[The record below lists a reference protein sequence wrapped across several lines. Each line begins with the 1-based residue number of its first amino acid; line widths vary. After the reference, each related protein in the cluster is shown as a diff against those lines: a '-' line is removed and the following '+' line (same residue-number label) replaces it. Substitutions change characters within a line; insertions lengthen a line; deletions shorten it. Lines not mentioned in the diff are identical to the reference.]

1 MTQATH
7 MTGTGNRPA
16 KAELM
21 VSLRGARVRIHRT
34 FPLCDQ
40 RQRGNRMNT
49 NILEFPKLRRAIARA
64 SVTTG
69 RAAIVALE
77 EHRAES
83 RIYRKLAGVSLVAP
97 ASNDGGFLPAA

>member
-1 MTQATH
+1 
-7 MTGTGNRPA
+7 
-16 KAELM
+16 
-21 VSLRGARVRIHRT
+21 
-34 FPLCDQ
+34 
-40 RQRGNRMNT
+40 MNT

-69 RAAIVALE
+69 RAAIVALD

-83 RIYRKLAGVSLVAP
+83 RIYRKLAGVSLVEP